1 MVFFIHSWNYAM
13 NNWSDKCNVRKF
25 SNSSTSVFWNILH
38 KNFLNKNEW
47 KIWQIEHC
55 AGGENEAKEKQPT
68 EAAEVRKLLDIDE
81 NKGRQ
86 LYSKSCPNSLRNS
99 LDSKAQYI
107 YYDSML
113 LTESL

>member
-1 MVFFIHSWNYAM
+1 MLEISLTLQHQFFGAFCFIPHQ
-13 NNWSDKCNVRKF
+13 
-25 SNSSTSVFWNILH
+25 
-38 KNFLNKNEW
+38 NFLNKNEW
-47 KIWQIEHC
+47 KICQIEHC

-107 YYDSML
+107 Y
-113 LTESL
+113 

>member
-1 MVFFIHSWNYAM
+1 M
-13 NNWSDKCNVRKF
+13 NNWSDKVMLG
-25 SNSSTSVFWNILH
+25 NSQTLQHQFFGTFCFILH

-47 KIWQIEHC
+47 KICQIEHC

-107 YYDSML
+107 WL
-113 LTESL
+113 GQ